1 MPNQKTKELFYDP
14 MPRSEVRLPPLREP
28 RSLRE
33 ESGKL
38 VEPNREKEVETHDYL
53 SNLVFK

>member
-1 MPNQKTKELFYDP
+1 MPNEKTKELLYDP

-33 ESGKL
+33 QSSKL
-38 VEPNREKEVETHDYL
+38 VEPNREKEVEACDYL
-53 SNLVFK
+53 SNLFFE